1 MISSRK
7 YNRNILLAIF
17 QDQRTV
23 FRLKDIAMLTGET
36 NHTSLNKKINYYVR
50 THRLYNPRKGLYVKP
65 DYSKEELACKL
76 FTPSYISMEYV
87 LQKAGII
94 FQYDPTI
101 TSVSY
106 LSRSVKV
113 EGQKYTYHKLKEKI
127 MIDTSGIIR
136 QMNHINIATPERAML
151 DMLYLNPHAYFDNLN
166 TIKVNK
172 LSELLPIYQSKTLT
186 SRVKSFF
193 QNV

>member
-1 MISSRK
+1 MNSSQK
-7 YNRNILLAIF
+7 YNRDILLSIY

-23 FRLKDIAMLTGET
+23 FRLKDIAMLTGKT
-36 NHTSLNKKINYYVR
+36 DHTSLNKKLNYYVR
-50 THRLYNPRKGLYVKP
+50 THRLQNPRKGLYVKP

-76 FTPSYISMEYV
+76 FTPSYISLEHV

-106 LSRSVKV
+106 LSRSVEV
-113 EGQKYTYHKLKEKI
+113 EGQVYTYHKLKEEI

-136 QMNHINIATPERAML
+136 QMNHINIAIPERAML

-166 TIKVNK
+166 PININK
-172 LSELLPIYQSKTLT
+172 LSELLPIYQSKSLN
-186 SRVKSFF
+186 SRIKKFF
-193 QNV
+193 QNA